1 MHEMQENKYV
11 SIHGEGKMFITT
23 KAVYDIETGKCL
35 ECEGYEYD
43 GPIAEC
49 KGESTAQSQL
59 DLQNQLAAQQQAAEN
74 QRLNSVSAAVS
85 PYLSG
90 NVGYTADQLAAMN
103 SQALD
108 QNAQRYNQAGTAT
121 RSNLLAR
128 GDTGQTPLSGR
139 GVSDIAT
146 LQSGKASDLS
156 NSLRQVTLN
165 NANQALTNQQN
176 AVNALNGQA
185 QTLAGNVSNYNSGA
199 QSALGSYV
207 TAANAPGFFQSLGTS
222 LAGGLGGAVGK
233 GIAGGAGT
241 AASSL
246 GSGSWG
252 W

>member
-1 MHEMQENKYV
+1 MKIYRSLTV
-11 SIHGEGKMFITT
+11 SMITGEI
-23 KAVYDIETGKCL
+23 L
-35 ECEGYEYD
+35 EEDSYEYT

-49 KGESTAQSQL
+49 KGESTAQTQL
-59 DLQNQLAAQQQAAEN
+59 NLQNQLAAQQQAAEN
-74 QRLNSVSAAVS
+74 QRLNTVSAAVS

-108 QNAQRYNQAGTAT
+108 QNAQRYNQAGAAT

-128 GDTGQTPLSGR
+128 GDSGQTPLSGR

-185 QTLAGNVSNYNSGA
+185 QTLSGNVSNYNSGA

-222 LAGGLGGAVGK
+222 LAGGVGK
-233 GIAGGAGT
+233 GLGAGISGGVGT
-241 AASSL
+241 ALSGL
-246 GSGSWG
+246 GSGNWG
-252 W
+252 F

>member
-1 MHEMQENKYV
+1 MKIYRSLTV
-11 SIHGEGKMFITT
+11 SMITGET
-23 KAVYDIETGKCL
+23 IE
-35 ECEGYEYD
+35 EDFYEYD
-43 GPIAEC
+43 GPVAEC

-59 DLQNQLAAQQQAAEN
+59 DLQNQLAAQQQTAEN

-207 TAANAPGFFQSLGTS
+207 TAANAPGFMQSLGTS
-222 LAGGLGGAVGK
+222 LAGGIGKSIGTGLTGGL
-233 GIAGGAGT
+233 GT
-241 AASSL
+241 AVSSL
-246 GSGSWG
+246 GSGQWG